1 MRISYTTSL
10 ILAPALVAVVQAASV
25 SDLEQAVRR
34 GDSLIRIEKMI
45 RGGISPDSEVT
56 LVPGRRAP
64 LLCALVDDEL
74 HGYGEREAVDL
85 PYGPAEAVQML
96 LKMGATPNVRDAQG
110 RTALHYTSHALAQH
124 YLLEAGADP
133 SLADNN
139 GQLPE
144 VPEAEGIATEGAPTG
159 DDETDGMTP
168 EQIRELGVDYAEGR
182 NGCAVDTARAIELYE
197 QAAAAGDS
205 KAARWMGWRYRQ
217 GRGVSRDRA
226 RSNYYFSLAA
236 AAGDRAAY
244 DAMDNLAPESVA
256 GMSLSFRC
264 SSEQVVQA
272 VGTREEEMYQFL
284 TPGSEEAY
292 TVAWQGGNQGE
303 KTENEDGCCTEISW
317 SYTRT
322 SKNTARV
329 TYSFSFSHGSY
340 PDMWY
345 ERSFDLTFSSPTGGT
360 ATCTVTGKPTTI
372 WAEKIIYTGSFS
384 LN

>member
-1 MRISYTTSL
+1 M
-10 ILAPALVAVVQAASV
+10 APALIAVVHAASV
-25 SDLEQAVRR
+25 SDLERAVVR
-34 GDSLIRIEKMI
+34 GDQLIRIEKMI
-45 RGGISPDSEVT
+45 RGGISPDSEVE
-56 LVPGRRAP
+56 LVSGRRAP
-64 LLCALVDDEL
+64 LLCAMADDEL
-74 HGYGEREAVDL
+74 HGYGERQAVDL

-96 LKMGATPNVRDAQG
+96 LKMGASPNVRDAQG

-124 YLLEAGADP
+124 YLLQAGADP
-133 SLADNN
+133 SLADNK

-144 VPEAEGIATEGAPTG
+144 VPEAEGIAAEGAPV
-159 DDETDGMTP
+159 DDTPPCNDIDSQEVECMTP

-182 NGCAVDTARAIELYE
+182 NGRVVDTARAIELYE

-205 KAARWMGWRYRQ
+205 TAARWMGWRYRQ

-226 RSNYYFSLAA
+226 RSNYYFSQAA

-244 DAMDNLAPESVA
+244 EAMDNLAPENVA